1 MGVIQKQLTSSS
13 GFRSPGFTVDS
24 AGNLTASSINSLGSL
39 LINGLPF
46 ISGTELADTI
56 TGSNLQTLGR
66 LTELHAGI
74 DSSTNDVLTVT
85 NLGITTSTIAV
96 ISLANGLIRLD
107 PVNAPNT
114 VAIGPAGSSSVQL
127 EISGKVNI
135 NSTATS
141 SSTTTGSIVAA
152 GGAGFAENVHVGGSV
167 YIAGETYIAGQNI
180 KSLAAALAVALS

>member
-46 ISGTELADTI
+46 ISGTELANTI

-74 DSSTNDVLTVT
+74 DANTNDVLTVT
-85 NLGITTSTIAV
+85 NLGITTSTVAV
-96 ISLANGLIRLD
+96 VSLANGLIRLD

-135 NSTATS
+135 DSTATS

-152 GGAGFAENVHVGGSV
+152 GGAGIAENVHVGGSV
-167 YIAGETYIAGQNI
+167 YIAGDTYIAGQNI

>member
-46 ISGTELADTI
+46 ISGTELASTI

-66 LTELHAGI
+66 LTELHAST
-74 DSSTNDVLTVT
+74 DANTNDVLTVT
-85 NLGITTSTIAV
+85 NLGITTSAIAV
-96 ISLANGLIRLD
+96 VSLANGLIRLD

-135 NSTATS
+135 NSTTTS

-152 GGAGFAENVHVGGSV
+152 GGAGIAENIHVGGSV